1 MWRRCR
7 VDSESSSGYGEKGDE
22 ENDDDR
28 GPRGAGSGSRECS
41 ASHIFTQVFPVLL
54 IGEIKIKMLTGS
66 GAPHVARSTRRRL
79 ESREPATRAL
89 TSSLCEIQIV
99 FVND

>member
-1 MWRRCR
+1 MIAGLGAQVQAVESAAHRIFSRRYFRFWR
-7 VDSESSSGYGEKGDE
+7 
-22 ENDDDR
+22 N
-28 GPRGAGSGSRECS
+28 
-41 ASHIFTQVFPVLL
+41 
-54 IGEIKIKMLTGS
+54 KMLTGS

-79 ESREPATRAL
+79 KSREPATRAL

>member
-1 MWRRCR
+1 MQRIAYFHAGI
-7 VDSESSSGYGEKGDE
+7 SG
-22 ENDDDR
+22 
-28 GPRGAGSGSRECS
+28 
-41 ASHIFTQVFPVLL
+41 F
-54 IGEIKIKMLTGS
+54 GEIKIKMLTGS